1 MLSGKNIAMP
11 LRAKFLSESALML
24 KIISMFFVDTNKC
37 KTEHS
42 LEEERSELA
51 NEDKLIE

>member
-1 MLSGKNIAMP
+1 MLSSKNIAMP
-11 LRAKFLSESALML
+11 LRANFLSKSALML
-24 KIISMFFVDTNKC
+24 KIISMFFVDTNKS